1 MLSHEDKR
9 CLDLAGNHIT
19 KVIKALDESH
29 SLPMA
34 TFNDPRGSSQ
44 KPWKQAPL
52 RYPFDARRF
61 RPFGKHLITF
71 RAQNTAG
78 YGDLTDQ
85 LGDGDSKVLFM
96 ALVLVT
102 SAYGAIHLTAGHT
115 IVSTQSN
122 SRTGNHPV
130 IYSWVAQDLPL

>member
-1 MLSHEDKR
+1 MPED
-9 CLDLAGNHIT
+9 
-19 KVIKALDESH
+19 
-29 SLPMA
+29 
-34 TFNDPRGSSQ
+34 FDP
-44 KPWKQAPL
+44 L
-52 RYPFDARRF
+52 V
-61 RPFGKHLITF
+61 KHLITF

-130 IYSWVAQDLPL
+130 VYSWVAQDLPL